1 MNYFTTDQIRSV
13 CIAARQAF
21 DAWEG
26 RELFMESNGHL
37 SATKCFDAWRHLE
50 TGKVT
55 GGEQSLRHCIS
66 ERHYLPLLAHFSDI
80 AGEGGRAL
88 KLLLRHG
95 EEARIRVFFRLQQCL
110 AERGLVE
117 AYAAQIAKCKYKR
130 ELGDLSE
137 KQLWAI
143 YFDCKKRPLAAKP
156 KPAPRHVAERLGT
169 LSVDQLERRLATAV
183 AEERYED
190 AAKLRDVLAAKAEP
204 APF

>member
-21 DAWEG
+21 DNFEG
-26 RELFMESNGHL
+26 VAEWAERHAHL
-37 SATKCFDAWRHLE
+37 KRTAAFEAWRHQE
-50 TGKVT
+50 TAKVT

-66 ERHYLPLLAHFSDI
+66 ERHYLPLLAHFADLS
-80 AGEGGRAL
+80 GEGGRAL

-117 AYAAQIAKCKYKR
+117 AYAARIAHCKYKR

-143 YFDCKKRPLAAKP
+143 YFDCKKRPLAAKA
-156 KPAPRHVAERLGT
+156 KPAPRHVAEKLGT

-183 AEERYED
+183 KEERYED
-190 AAKLRDVLAAKAEP
+190 AATLRDQIAAHAEP

>member
-1 MNYFTTDQIRSV
+1 MHYFTTDQIRSV

-26 RELFMESNGHL
+26 QDAFYDCNAHL
-37 SATKCFDAWRHLE
+37 TRTKAFDAWRHLE
-50 TGKVT
+50 TAKVT

-66 ERHYLPLLAHFSDI
+66 ERHYLPLLAHFADLT
-80 AGEGGRAL
+80 GEGGRAL

-143 YFDCKKRPLAAKP
+143 YFDCKKRPLAVKA
-156 KPAPRHVAERLGT
+156 KPAPRHVAESLGT

-183 AEERYED
+183 KEERYED
-190 AAKLRDVLAAKAEP
+190 AAKLRDVLAAHAEP